1 MNDNNIK
8 DVFNVMK
15 GTSPEA
21 AGAALLDATI
31 GPFIRRGFRLIDS
44 REGSLTG
51 VTRPCFDVYMVG
63 DSHPGALLRLE
74 FKANMYRNII
84 GFDDCPRDTTVG
96 TLTVRPWVQP
106 YPGSGWRDYG
116 DYDLPYPAF
125 DIHTTQAGFNVLKLL
140 RELFTVIDTEGAHEL
155 TRGFDTFSWESVRTY
170 ALYFEEPKHYEWE
183 LDDVEPAEFSPE
195 QVKALNALI
204 EAGKRLKA

>member
-1 MNDNNIK
+1 MNNTK
-8 DVFNVMK
+8 DIFNVMK

-51 VTRPCFDVYMVG
+51 VTRPCFDVYMVN
-63 DSHPGALLRLE
+63 DSHPGTLFRLE

-96 TLTVRPWVQP
+96 ILTVRPWVQP
-106 YPGSGWRDYG
+106 YPGSCWRDAEN
-116 DYDLPYPAF
+116 YDLPTLAF
-125 DIHTTQAGFNVLKLL
+125 DIHTTQAGFNVLRVL
-140 RELFTVIDTEGAHEL
+140 RELFTVIDAEGAHEL

-170 ALYFEEPKHYEWE
+170 ALCFDVPKHYEWE

-195 QVKALNALI
+195 QAKALKDLI